1 MMTDVYDLVR
11 SIAQSVQDSLT
22 VRTVY
27 GEPITAGNIT
37 VVPVARVSFGFGG
50 GGGGASGSLPAGEEI
65 DAAKRGT
72 GGVGGGGGAG
82 GGTVQPI
89 GYIEITENASRWV
102 PVEAS
107 QSEQLLRALK
117 VAARLVPFGGRRG
130 WLLGALALAAQML
143 ISQLTKATM
152 PQAPDGLAVPGSAA
166 EPAA

>member
-1 MMTDVYDLVR
+1 MTEVYDLVR

-37 VVPVARVSFGFGG
+37 ILPVARVTFGFGG
-50 GGGGASGSLPAGEEI
+50 GGAGGSGSLPAGEEI
-65 DAAKRGT
+65 DAARRGA
-72 GGVGGGGGAG
+72 GGVGGGGGG
-82 GGTVQPI
+82 GFVQPI

-102 PVEAS
+102 PVEPS

-130 WLLGALALAAQML
+130 WLLGALALAAQTL
-143 ISQLTKATM
+143 IGRVTRVTM
-152 PQAPDGLAVPGSAA
+152 PPDGLPPTEVR
-166 EPAA
+166 

>member
-1 MMTDVYDLVR
+1 MADVYDLVR
-11 SIAQSVQDSLT
+11 GIAQSLQDSLT

-37 VVPVARVSFGFGG
+37 ILPVARVTFAFGG
-50 GGGGASGSLPAGEEI
+50 GGGGGSGVLPAGGDI
-65 DAAKRGT
+65 DAPRH
-72 GGVGGGGGAG
+72 GGGGGGGGAG
-82 GGTVQPI
+82 GGFVQPI

-143 ISQLTKATM
+143 IGQLTRVRM
-152 PQAPDGLAVPGSAA
+152 PQAPDGLPVPGSAA
-166 EPAA
+166 EPSA

>member
-1 MMTDVYDLVR
+1 MGEIYDLVR
-11 SIAQSVQDSLT
+11 GIAQSLQDSLT

-37 VVPVARVSFGFGG
+37 IVPVARVTFGFGG
-50 GGGGASGSLPAGEEI
+50 GGGGGSGSLPAGEEL
-65 DAAKRGT
+65 DAARRGA

-82 GGTVQPI
+82 GGAGGGFVQPI

-130 WLLGALALAAQML
+130 WLLGALALAAQTL
-143 ISQLTKATM
+143 IGKLTRGTI
-152 PQAPDGLAVPGSAA
+152 PPDGLPPTEVR
-166 EPAA
+166 